1 MSRLGITLAAA
12 LAAVVSGRVA
22 ATTAEPLPPLDPA
35 AFAAAW
41 PIVAEGT
48 AVAFRIELPPA
59 VYAQATRANLGDVVV
74 VDSDGR
80 AVPTARIAHGVLT
93 ERSSLSQKLGA
104 KEIQRRSRA
113 DGAGAASLDDGDLRV
128 DVERD
133 GRGHVR
139 VVVDDAAPKLQL
151 VPPPDSG
158 ADSAV
163 LRRVDHA
170 WKLIAVRRIEPR
182 LVIGFEPLSNDA
194 GKSWTRVSF
203 EFDSL
208 DTGPLPRCWLT
219 GGGDRGNAARWHLP
233 LEMHPL
239 DGDRGGILDADLT
252 LDGRWPAQAALECYG
267 PGVTDGFR
275 LLDTQ
280 VGGQQTRT
288 LTRSHSITLTG
299 TASGSGRSGSYDYDP
314 SAPLPFS
321 AADIRVDDAN
331 VIAELSLQSGNDARA
346 AFTAR
351 GGGTVQTLKAEGSDL
366 HLDFGA
372 QRDRRWRV
380 VSTPPLPSPPKLAL
394 SWQGEYL
401 MFLAQ
406 GKPPF
411 RLIAG
416 NARPFQTPPQVDNL
430 LAEIAKTMGSD
441 WVPPEA
447 TLSEQVTLAGERARE
462 PRIRGEQWTRWTLWG
477 LLVVGVL
484 AVGFMVMKLLN
495 EPASGSK
502 R

>member
-1 MSRLGITLAAA
+1 MTRRSTVLVAALAAA
-12 LAAVVSGRVA
+12 LSGGVG
-22 ATTAEPLPPLDPA
+22 ATTYEPLPPLDPA

-59 VYAQATRANLGDVVV
+59 VYAQATRTNLGDVVV
-74 VDSDGR
+74 VDADGR

-93 ERSSLSQKLGA
+93 ERSSLAQKLGS
-104 KEIQRRSRA
+104 KETQRRSRA
-113 DGAGAASLDDGDLRV
+113 DGSGAASLDDGDLRV

-133 GRGHVR
+133 GKGHVR
-139 VVVDDAAPKLQL
+139 VVVDDAAPKLQIT
-151 VPPPDSG
+151 PPPDSG

-182 LVIGFEPLSNDA
+182 LVIGFDPLPND
-194 GKSWTRVSF
+194 GGRSWTRVSF
-203 EFDSL
+203 EFDSV

-219 GGGDRGNAARWHLP
+219 GGGDRSNVARWHVP

-252 LDGRWPAQAALECYG
+252 LDGHWPTSAALECYG

-275 LLDTQ
+275 LLDTE
-280 VGGQQTRT
+280 VGGQQTRA
-288 LTRSHSITLTG
+288 LTRSHTIELKG
-299 TASGSGRSGSYDYDP
+299 TASESGRTGTYDYDP

-321 AADIRVDDAN
+321 AADISVDDAN
-331 VIAELSLQSGNDARA
+331 VIAELSLQSGNDLQAMFA
-346 AFTAR
+346 TR
-351 GGGTVQTLKAEGSDL
+351 GGGTVQTLKSEGHLL
-366 HLDFGA
+366 HLDFSA

-380 VSTPPLPSPPKLAL
+380 VSTPPLPSPPKLTL

-411 RLIAG
+411 RLVAG

-447 TLSEQVTLAGERARE
+447 TLSPQVTLAGDRARE
-462 PRIRGEQWTRWTLWG
+462 PRISGEQWTRRLLWTL
-477 LLVVGVL
+477 LVTGVV
-484 AVGFMVMKLLN
+484 AVGIMVMRLLR
-495 EPASGSK
+495 EPPRG
-502 R
+502 